1 MTNQKKSFVLYS
13 DQFEL
18 FNALTDEQAGKLIK
32 HIYNYVNGVEGE
44 LNDQLLKVAFI
55 GIKSAL
61 IRDLE
66 KWDKQLKQRS
76 EAGKKS
82 AAKRYGSNEKER
94 PLTTVNE
101 NKRASTDN
109 VNVNVND
116 NVNVNESVTI
126 EPTFEITK
134 EIINFVDDDHFNEYF
149 KIESS
154 LINNDAK
161 KKKKLREKKESL
173 ETFKR
178 IDIGNANYD
187 LVQLYIKYLFVRCDK
202 GNAILNPDA
211 MQANFNKLNK
221 LNENQKMECLLMSV
235 ENNWIGLFPDKI
247 QEKKP
252 QKIGSMN
259 VSNMPKY
266 DFENIP
272 DPLKDFR

>member
-1 MTNQKKSFVLYS
+1 MKSHIFDIEDAINYGVDCAVMLTNFRFWIAKNKANNVNFYDGQYWTYNSVKAFEDLFPYYSGGQIKRTLKKLE
-13 DQFEL
+13 DL
-18 FNALTDEQAGKLIK
+18 GLIK
-32 HIYNYVNGVEGE
+32 SGNYNKSKYDRTKWYSINEDSHLPKSTNGKFENNQPIPDVN
-44 LNDQLLKVAFI
+44 
-55 GIKSAL
+55 S
-61 IRDLE
+61 
-66 KWDKQLKQRS
+66 
-76 EAGKKS
+76 
-82 AAKRYGSNEKER
+82 
-94 PLTTVNE
+94 
-101 NKRASTDN
+101 N
-109 VNVNVND
+109 VNSDFNNCL
-116 NVNVNESVTI
+116 
-126 EPTFEITK
+126 P

-149 KIESS
+149 KLESS
-154 LINNDAK
+154 LINNDLK

-178 IDIGNANYD
+178 IDIGNANND

-247 QEKKP
+247 EEKKP

-266 DFENIP
+266 DFDNIP